1 MECHTLTTSF
11 IATTVHVPQLSIHL
25 QVSIVLTVKIRSSI
39 TDELQ
44 LNVLTIFFVPG
55 TVKKLYGEIPNFY
68 FQQMLTMYF

>member
-1 MECHTLTTSF
+1 M
-11 IATTVHVPQLSIHL
+11 
-25 QVSIVLTVKIRSSI
+25 VKIRSSI